1 MKKTFVALAVA
12 FLAMPVFAA
21 DDVRGNVVGDS
32 TTNAR
37 AVGNG
42 NAEGEASFSMSFT
55 GKGRTNGDF
64 TANGNNATNGAGF
77 VRGNDDNQ

>member
-12 FLAMPVFAA
+12 FLAMPVMA
-21 DDVRGNVVGDS
+21 DEARGNVVGDS
-32 TTNAR
+32 TTNGR

-42 NAEGEASFSMSFT
+42 AAEGEASFSMSFT

-64 TANGNNATNGAGF
+64 KANANNATNGAGF
-77 VRGNDDNQ
+77 VRGQDDNK